1 MCLHVAC
8 CALAGLVVLACSL
21 ALQAKLRSF
30 GAAAIGLAILTAL
43 IARFSIYICIL
54 RLIAYMFLDIAYM
67 FLNIAYIGGELDGA
81 HAS

>member
-1 MCLHVAC
+1 MPAC
-8 CALAGLVVLACSL
+8 GL

-43 IARFSIYICIL
+43 IARFSKYIYIYICIL
-54 RLIAYMFLDIAYM
+54 RLIAYMFLNIAYM
-67 FLNIAYIGGELDGA
+67 ILTIAYIGGELDGA